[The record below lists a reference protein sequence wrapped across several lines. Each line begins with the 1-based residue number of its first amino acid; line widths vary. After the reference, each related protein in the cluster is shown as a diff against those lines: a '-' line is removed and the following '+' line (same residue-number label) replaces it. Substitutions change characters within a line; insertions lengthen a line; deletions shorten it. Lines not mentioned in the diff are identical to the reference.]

1 MNESQ
6 TMDPYVKKSKE
17 LYVTVLFQ
25 LKAWDK
31 NNENLS
37 DLSFTLLNRVPLT
50 KNVDKAVKLLSSKRQ
65 VINIFLSF
73 LMNSLTWETI
83 YRKQKLG
90 GLMPQTLLSNGV
102 KWSFIWKQIRCLT
115 LTWRRLFALQCA
127 NLTITYL
134 LKQHSLTLITIWTEE
149 KSQPQMEALRTVMAV
164 RANTG

>member
-73 LMNSLTWETI
+73 LMNSLT
-83 YRKQKLG
+83 
-90 GLMPQTLLSNGV
+90 
-102 KWSFIWKQIRCLT
+102 
-115 LTWRRLFALQCA
+115 
-127 NLTITYL
+127 
-134 LKQHSLTLITIWTEE
+134 
-149 KSQPQMEALRTVMAV
+149 
-164 RANTG
+164 